1 MRIGGRGGGGG
12 GVWGERKQFR
22 KLQCGISNRVTDFR
36 DFVCSLFSKAILF
49 FYFYFNN
56 RNKPITD
63 KLI

>member
-1 MRIGGRGGGGG
+1 MWIGGGGG
-12 GVWGERKQFR
+12 GAGGGVERKQLR

-56 RNKPITD
+56 RNKPLTD